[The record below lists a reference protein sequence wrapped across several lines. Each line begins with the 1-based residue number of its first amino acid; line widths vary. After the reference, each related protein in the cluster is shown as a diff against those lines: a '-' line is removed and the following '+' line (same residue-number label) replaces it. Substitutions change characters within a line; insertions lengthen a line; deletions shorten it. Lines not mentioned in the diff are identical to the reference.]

1 MVCVLFCALGYVEVI
16 FDDVSVLHD
25 VFLAFRAY
33 LSFFLCGGDGAELD
47 QRRPIHY
54 VRADKSLFE
63 IGMDFSRRLG
73 SLSAFDDRPGPRFLF
88 ARREIGDKPQKGVGF
103 FNQAVESAFPKP
115 NSSLNTC
122 LVVRLHLRKLLFR
135 LCCR

>member
-1 MVCVLFCALGYVEVI
+1 MLNVEAEEH
-16 FDDVSVLHD
+16 DVSVLHD

-63 IGMDFSRRLG
+63 IRVDDIKYDDFIRYG
-73 SLSAFDDRPGPRFLF
+73 SEAAVREAGKLNVEGKEYVVEDGDIMHFRFN
-88 ARREIGDKPQKGVGF
+88 V
-103 FNQAVESAFPKP
+103 
-115 NSSLNTC
+115 
-122 LVVRLHLRKLLFR
+122 
-135 LCCR
+135 